1 MNRIDV
7 TLCDPAATA
16 RLGHFI
22 SDCLKAGDVVA
33 LEGPL
38 GAGKSVLARSIIQH
52 ACPQENDIP
61 SPTFTLVQTYEPADG
76 PSLLHFDLYRLDL
89 PEDALE
95 LGIEDAFIDSICLI
109 EWAQRLGPYLPRT
122 ALNIFIR
129 PDPEESDTRTISLS
143 GGDRWQSLLA
153 EIEAGIQTGMKGVS

>member
-1 MNRIDV
+1 MTRLDL

-22 SDCLKAGDVVA
+22 ADRLKAGDVVA

-38 GAGKSVLARSIIQH
+38 GAGKSVLARAIIQH
-52 ACPQENDIP
+52 ACPQESDIP

-76 PSLLHFDLYRLDL
+76 PALMHFDLYRLDT
-89 PEDALE
+89 PDDALE

-122 ALNIFIR
+122 ALNISIQ
-129 PDPEESDTRTISLS
+129 PDPELSDSRVIALA
-143 GGDRWQSLLA
+143 GGARWQPLLA
-153 EIEAGIQTGMKGVS
+153 DIGARMNDVS

>member
-1 MNRIDV
+1 MARLDLKIDG
-7 TLCDPAATA
+7 PAATE

-22 SDCLKAGDVVA
+22 AAGLGAGDVVA

-38 GAGKSVLARSIIQH
+38 GAGKSVLARAIIQH
-52 ACPQENDIP
+52 ACPHEDDMP
-61 SPTFTLVQTYEPADG
+61 SPTFTLVQTYEPACG
-76 PSLLHFDLYRLDL
+76 PSLMHFDLYRLDT

-122 ALNIFIR
+122 ALAVSIQ
-129 PDPEESDTRTISLS
+129 PVADMPESRIISLD
-143 GGDRWQSLLA
+143 GGARWQAVLTA
-153 EIEAGIQTGMKGVS
+153 IDAGMTKDS

>member
-1 MNRIDV
+1 MTRLDL

-22 SDCLKAGDVVA
+22 ADRLKAGDVVA

-38 GAGKSVLARSIIQH
+38 GAGKSVLARAIIQH
-52 ACPQENDIP
+52 ACPQESDIP

-76 PSLLHFDLYRLDL
+76 PALMHFDLYRLDT
-89 PEDALE
+89 PDDALE

-122 ALNIFIR
+122 ALNISIQ
-129 PDPEESDTRTISLS
+129 PDPELSDSRVIALA
-143 GGDRWQSLLA
+143 GGARWQPLLA
-153 EIEAGIQTGMKGVS
+153 DIDAGMNDVS